1 MMARSTKAISEV
13 AAIVVIIVLGVVITI
28 SVLLL
33 FPGQVGSTN
42 STASLN
48 QSSSVGTVSGIT
60 TISRSN
66 SGGTPALT
74 NSNLTSLVVSLDDY
88 FGNFSQMTMETRLNE
103 NNGTI
108 VSYNVIAPSTPGSSQ
123 YFEVNFTL
131 SNPTLPSGYL
141 NSSAVIWFDTR
152 GNPAIVETDSKN
164 YTGVSA
170 QDISAN
176 LHSSF
181 SVDAGSNTNLF
192 FKNQTNLGGLLFVTQ
207 SNDTFGPAAMTVETY
222 DFFST
227 LTITPNITLLSA
239 LIVLWDRFNNRRE
252 LRFTLDILCP
262 KNLGGCIVR

>member
-1 MMARSTKAISEV
+1 M
-13 AAIVVIIVLGVVITI
+13 LGVVITV

-48 QSSSVGTVSGIT
+48 QSSSVGSVSGIT

-66 SGGTPALT
+66 SGSTPALT
-74 NSNLTSLVVSLDDY
+74 NSNLTSLIVSLTDY

-131 SNPTLPSGYL
+131 SNPTLHSGYL

-170 QDISAN
+170 QNISAN
-176 LHSSF
+176 FTAPFLSMLQY
-181 SVDAGSNTNLF
+181 TNLF

-227 LTITPNITLLSA
+227 FTITPNITLLSA
-239 LIVLWDRFNNRRE
+239 LIVLGTDSI
-252 LRFTLDILCP
+252 T
-262 KNLGGCIVR
+262 GGNSVSLLTYYALKTSVGVLFGSLVSVTRA